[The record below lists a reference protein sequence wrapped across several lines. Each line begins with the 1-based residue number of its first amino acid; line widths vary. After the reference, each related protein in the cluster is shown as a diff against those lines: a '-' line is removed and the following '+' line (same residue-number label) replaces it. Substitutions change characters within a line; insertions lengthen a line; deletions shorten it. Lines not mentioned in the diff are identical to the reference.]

1 MDENTVSVESKQYI
15 VVKLDDEQFGIEIGY
30 VDNIVRMENPTR
42 VPKAQPYFLG
52 VINLRGEIVPVMSLR
67 LKFEM
72 DMKEHT
78 SATRI
83 IIIKAEQNAKLGIV
97 VDEVREVVT
106 LSEEDVEKN
115 ALESSKDE
123 PSSLTGVGKY
133 GETLISLLNI
143 ASLLNDIDS
152 D

>member
-1 MDENTVSVESKQYI
+1 MDENAVSVENKQYI

-72 DMKEHT
+72 DMKEPT

-83 IIIKAEQNAKLGIV
+83 IIIKTEQNAKLGIV

-115 ALESSKDE
+115 AFDSSKEE

>member
-1 MDENTVSVESKQYI
+1 MDENTISVDNKQFI
-15 VVKLDDEQFGIEIGY
+15 VVKLDGEQYGIEIGY
-30 VDNIVRMENPTR
+30 VDNIVRFQKPTR
-42 VPKAQPYFLG
+42 VPKTQPYFIG

-67 LKFEM
+67 LKFDL

-83 IIIKAEQNAKLGIV
+83 IIIKTEQNAKLGIV

-106 LSEEDVEKN
+106 LSEEDIEKTSFDSGK
-115 ALESSKDE
+115 EE
-123 PSSLTGVGKY
+123 PSSLIGVGKY
-133 GETLISLLNI
+133 GDTLISLLNI
-143 ASLLNDIDS
+143 ASLLNEIDN